1 MKEKPLLG
9 FLGLIIMSKQRFDL
23 KVMKHIIKVFLVF
36 MFDFIAN
43 ARLTFICHHIYNYN
57 NSNQHFCLLTKANGV
72 CCGHFQNMIFQ
83 LGSQGFQP
91 PMRTYLITLILNLKY
106 FPFKFINKQNNNL

>member
-43 ARLTFICHHIYNYN
+43 ARLTFICHHTFTIITTVTNI
-57 NSNQHFCLLTKANGV
+57 FV
-72 CCGHFQNMIFQ
+72 CQQKQMVFVAD
-83 LGSQGFQP
+83 
-91 PMRTYLITLILNLKY
+91 T
-106 FPFKFINKQNNNL
+106 FKT